1 MNDFKKEK
9 LKITA
14 LKKAYLEAKTTKKS

>member
-14 LKKAYLEAKTTKKS
+14 LKKAYLEAKTIKKS